1 MPGQVVVQNN
11 AKQSSFFDFFKQV
24 VIQVESCVE
33 LKIPSKVEYHV
44 ITFLT
49 VHFHLLLASPF
60 ADLSKI
66 VLCSK
71 IFAVNEVIAD
81 TNV

>member
-1 MPGQVVVQNN
+1 MPGQVVDQNT
-11 AKQSSFFDFFKQV
+11 AKQTSFFDIFKQV
-24 VIQVESCVE
+24 VIQVKSCVE
-33 LKIPSKVEYHV
+33 LKIPSKVEYHL
-44 ITFLT
+44 ITFLN

-71 IFAVNEVIAD
+71 KFTVNKVIAD